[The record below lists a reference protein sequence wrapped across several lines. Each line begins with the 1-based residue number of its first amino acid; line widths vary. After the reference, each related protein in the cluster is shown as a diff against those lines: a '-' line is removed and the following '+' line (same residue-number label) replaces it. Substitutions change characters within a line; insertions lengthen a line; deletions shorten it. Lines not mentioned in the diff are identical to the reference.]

1 MWLYRETSTVVAI
14 RKNVLRRY
22 CKACD
27 MRNLNPFTAT
37 AWRISGA
44 ERCMDEPAHGIV
56 SGPIPAILNA
66 MRFNGDP
73 FTCHCDEED
82 KKTYGFQI
90 SHFYCS
96 FSTDVMA
103 VKVLMKVLLVN
114 LAASW
119 NVDCGCNF
127 KTRVW
132 ILAVFLSSS
141 NSLQPSRTSVWRIP
155 RGSYNCRPINSSI
168 SELYFFASLPFC
180 VFLA

>member
-1 MWLYRETSTVVAI
+1 MWLYRETSTVVAM

-44 ERCMDEPAHGIV
+44 ERCMFAPAHSIV
-56 SGPIPAILNA
+56 SGPIPASLNA

-73 FTCHCDEED
+73 FPCHCDEED
-82 KKTYGFQI
+82 KKAYGGGGGGGGI

-114 LAASW
+114 LAASS

-127 KTRVW
+127 KTRV
-132 ILAVFLSSS
+132 
-141 NSLQPSRTSVWRIP
+141 
-155 RGSYNCRPINSSI
+155 
-168 SELYFFASLPFC
+168 
-180 VFLA
+180 